1 MGKWPGGQ
9 RQLTVNQPGKPYS
22 GSNPLLPTKKD
33 IPFAWI
39 AKGMSYEPHEMPLQ
53 QVENLTQEEMRRSKF
68 EPYKGKVRRSGT
80 GGIYELNDHLFEG
93 RYSPTNAHGKREV
106 HTVYAKTKAECEV
119 LLEQMIAEVREQIKE
134 EKLRM
139 KEVSADQKPQWSKQR
154 NNVIV

>member
-80 GGIYELNDHLFEG
+80 GGIYELNDHLFER
-93 RYSPTNAHGKREV
+93 RYSPTNAQGKREI
-106 HTVYAKTKAECEV
+106 HTVYAHTCEECEV
-119 LLEQMIAEVREQIKE
+119 MIEQV
-134 EKLRM
+134 
-139 KEVSADQKPQWSKQR
+139 
-154 NNVIV
+154 N